1 MNYSLSCLQSI
12 QHSQFENRYIRCAA
26 NLLHKLTEAA
36 KEVHLCWIPS
46 HVGILGNE
54 SADLNAK
61 LTLEIADDGVAH
73 IQQPHNDSRQA
84 IGERVRRIWQIAWDE
99 VDNDLHRALPTL
111 PYVFNSRLSLHEER
125 VFARLHIGH
134 TRYTHA
140 YRLERTHRPLC
151 PSCGTEIT
159 VQHILIDCHD
169 YNNQRAA
176 FFHANTINELFD
188 NVPPS
193 TILGFI
199 RSINLFDA
207 I

>member
-1 MNYSLSCLQSI
+1 MG
-12 QHSQFENRYIRCAA
+12 
-26 NLLHKLTEAA
+26 
-36 KEVHLCWIPS
+36 IP
-46 HVGILGNE
+46 GNE
-54 SADLNAK
+54 SADVNAK
-61 LTLEIADDGVAH
+61 LALEVQDEDVAH

-99 VDNDLHRALPTL
+99 ADNDLHRALPTL
-111 PYVFNSRLSLHEER
+111 PYVFNSRLSRHEER

-134 TRYTHA
+134 TRHTHA

-151 PSCGTEIT
+151 PSCGAEIT

-169 YNNQRAA
+169 YDIQRAA
-176 FFHANTINELFD
+176 FFVANSVDDLF
-188 NVPPS
+188 NTVPPS
-193 TILGFI
+193 TILDFI